1 MRKICT
7 NRFGTFD
14 DALQFEAWVAFHDAV
29 GLDKYASAAEWNDQ
43 QKSVKPVIAA
53 LRKAMG

>member
-1 MRKICT
+1 MRKVCT
-7 NRFGTFD
+7 RDGDFD
-14 DALQFEAWVAFHDAV
+14 DGLQHEAWVAFHDAV
-29 GLDKYASAAEWNDQ
+29 GLDKYDSAAEWNDD